1 MLKLSDLALKGDLHF
16 GRLLISPSRR
26 LIQGPGGSV
35 NVEPLV
41 MQALLLLIDA
51 DGKVVTRAELFAECW
66 GDAAVGDDSLNRTIL
81 KLRRAGR
88 KAAPGMFEVETV
100 PRTGYRLTG
109 PILDSTEPDHLA
121 TTEQSPASVSRRT
134 MILGGAATAAALG
147 GGIWWIAGDRE
158 SSHVDELLGRG
169 QQALRLDKPEARTY
183 FQQAVEIDPTNARG
197 WGLLAYAIGSAV
209 GDGPRDMDGATA
221 AAVERTAGTALK
233 IDPREPHAL
242 LAQTF
247 LRSDMDWISRDAAYR
262 GILEIDP
269 ANTLMMQYSGQLLN
283 AVGRCREALAMAEA
297 ALSRDPVWPDQ
308 QLRKSL
314 RLWVLGRTAEADR
327 TIDRMIELWPSH
339 RLARLARLMIY
350 AFTGRTRAA
359 AAIVKEE
366 EAKPLLL
373 TAEAASVWHASLD
386 ALEARTPSAIAKAR
400 DVSLEG
406 SKAVPAIASTTILVL
421 SELGELDAA
430 FEVAEGFLLGR
441 GSLIVRS
448 GSDQKGPRV
457 HTPGWR
463 NTYGLFTPPT
473 KAMRLDPR
481 FKSLASGL
489 GLTDYWQKRGIGP
502 DPFLFAP

>member
-35 NVEPLV
+35 SVEPLV

-51 DGKVVTRAELFAECW
+51 DGKVVARAELFAGCW

-109 PILDSTEPDHLA
+109 PILDRTEPDPLA

-134 MILGGAATAAALG
+134 VILGGAATAAAFG
-147 GGIWWIAGDRE
+147 GGIWWIAGDRK
-158 SSHVDELLGRG
+158 SSHVDDLLGRG

-183 FQQAVEIDPTNARG
+183 FQQAVEIDPNNARG

-350 AFTGRTRAA
+350 AFTDRTRAA

-386 ALEARTPSAIAKAR
+386 ALESRTPSAIAKAR

-489 GLTDYWQKRGIGP
+489 GLTEYWQKRGINP
-502 DPFLFAP
+502 DGFLFAP